1 MMWQAIA
8 YALGVAVAFAA
19 VGSGLE
25 RLAAHLGLPRRSAWA
40 VSMVASVLFPLAV
53 MLATPPRLVSAA
65 LPVLPAAQEFPD
77 PLVRPAVAPRE
88 LQAAQNPERDLA
100 IESDPASRSG
110 RSTLSTWFVPSPRT
124 TMAIWLSC
132 SALMT
137 LYLLLASARLRRRTA
152 CLSRE
157 VVQNVEVIVTE
168 SMGPALLGIW
178 RPRVVVP
185 RWFMEQ
191 FPQTQQ
197 LILEHERQHI
207 AARDPLLLWGGILL
221 VIALPWNLPMWWQ
234 LHRLRLA
241 IELDCDL
248 RVLRGGAEVE
258 RYGDVLLTVA
268 RRAIQAPAVIISMSE
283 PVSALERRVH
293 NLMPRSG
300 GRQLLRVFAAAAL
313 CVMGIGAAA
322 AVDAP
327 VLRTVVMPR
336 PYVDPVLS
344 QLTSIAAPT
353 LSSVAAAV
361 AARKTPVTVG
371 ALLPALPALQVSAA
385 TQAAAEAA
393 DSLPPLL
400 PTVFPDPQQQFAPIQ
415 PVILKKYPQIL
426 TAPVEGG
433 TYMVAISLRADGSIR
448 ASELRL
454 SSPER
459 QADNRAALEQLFS
472 DDGGQV
478 KDIALP
484 KGTKLAN
491 GVELP
496 APLLVMYQI
505 LPSGYDESR
514 SVLAVQSAVRAK
526 YSQLLKSDESDTLN
540 TVTVLMTE
548 DGKIDSASVGTLD
561 MRNAV
566 PNSAGQER
574 LFARFRSMG
583 LEPGQLAFASGT
595 GIFRRADGKPGRAT
609 VFVDSGGIVR
619 KHPED
624 VLLIYY
630 AWPRRAGEA
639 ASTQQPSLDAPEMAA
654 YRALTAALVQKYFP
668 DAFGRGDSP
677 DNTLLFVLSPT
688 GHVVRTGRVTLEK
701 NKAVSPSFIQSLV
714 PDLKLG
720 SNASVGNVRNSSGQ
734 AVNAIFTWLAP

>member
-1 MMWQAIA
+1 
-8 YALGVAVAFAA
+8 
-19 VGSGLE
+19 
-25 RLAAHLGLPRRSAWA
+25 
-40 VSMVASVLFPLAV
+40 
-53 MLATPPRLVSAA
+53 
-65 LPVLPAAQEFPD
+65 
-77 PLVRPAVAPRE
+77 
-88 LQAAQNPERDLA
+88 
-100 IESDPASRSG
+100 
-110 RSTLSTWFVPSPRT
+110 
-124 TMAIWLSC
+124 MAIWLSC

-283 PVSALERRVH
+283 PVSALERRIH

-300 GRQLLRVFAAAAL
+300 RRQLLRVFAAAVL
-313 CVMGIGAAA
+313 CVIGIGAAA

-344 QLTSIAAPT
+344 QLTPIAAPT

-371 ALLPALPALQVSAA
+371 ALLPVLPALQVSAA

-526 YSQLLKSDESDTLN
+526 YSQLFKSDESDTLN

-548 DGKIDSASVGTLD
+548 DGKIDRALVGTLD
-561 MRNAV
+561 MRTAL

-583 LEPGQLAFASGT
+583 LEPEQLAFVGGT
-595 GIFRRADGKPGRAT
+595 GISRRADGRPGRAM
-609 VFVDSGGIVR
+609 VFVDSSGIRR
-619 KHPED
+619 KGPED

-639 ASTQQPSLDAPEMAA
+639 PDARQPGIYPPGFAEQQATRM
-654 YRALTAALVQKYFP
+654 ALVKKYFP
-668 DAFGRGDSP
+668 DAFAADGNP
-677 DNTLLFVLSPT
+677 DGAVWVVLSQT
-688 GHVVRTGRVTLEK
+688 GRVVRTGRMKLIK
-701 NKAVSPSFIQSLV
+701 NQAMGPSFPQSLA
-714 PDLKLG
+714 PDLKIG
-720 SNASVGNVRNSSGQ
+720 STVSMYIVPNARGQ
-734 AVNAIFTWLAP
+734 MVTAIFTWLAP